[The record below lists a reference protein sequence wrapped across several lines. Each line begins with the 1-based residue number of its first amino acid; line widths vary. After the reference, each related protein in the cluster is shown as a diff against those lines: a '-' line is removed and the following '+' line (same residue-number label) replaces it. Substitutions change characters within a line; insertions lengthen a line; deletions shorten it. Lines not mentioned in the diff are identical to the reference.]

1 MTLPE
6 LHLADWRPT
15 KDTLHLYC
23 QILGKVRLATTS
35 PRNHWWNAP
44 LYVDVRGLTTRR
56 LHHGETEFEIALDFI
71 DDALVVQTGDGRIE
85 SVSLA
90 GGLPVAGFDACLH
103 DALRNLGI
111 DVAIQEQPF
120 GVPMKTSFREDT
132 EHASWDHDAV
142 ERFGRILDWSDS
154 VLEEFSGWF
163 NGKTSPV
170 HFFWHGFDL
179 AVTRFSGRPSG
190 NSSDDPVTR
199 EAYSHEVISFG
210 FWPGDDKVPDAAYY
224 SYTAPE
230 PEGLRDQPLAVGGW
244 VPTGSLILSRH
255 RPVRRGADVRRI
267 PGGRC
272 SHSVRAPTRPEP
284 ASPAGTRPRS
294 PRAHAPR
301 LISCRSSR
309 QRPQDSSAAQ
319 SPVSRAA
326 HAGFPLVSDLFG
338 RCQLP
343 WPEGERSATQTEGRS
358 APGART
364 VASFDG
370 STDVVGFSQ
379 AEPCHSFFTK
389 ATDDRQRSHQDG

>member
-179 AVTRFSGRPSG
+179 AVTRFSGRPSAAASADTPHRDACSRG
-190 NSSDDPVTR
+190 DEGV
-199 EAYSHEVISFG
+199 EV
-210 FWPGDDKVPDAAYY
+210 PGA
-224 SYTAPE
+224 
-230 PEGLRDQPLAVGGW
+230 L
-244 VPTGSLILSRH
+244 PT
-255 RPVRRGADVRRI
+255 
-267 PGGRC
+267 
-272 SHSVRAPTRPEP
+272 
-284 ASPAGTRPRS
+284 
-294 PRAHAPR
+294 
-301 LISCRSSR
+301 SSR
-309 QRPQDSSAAQ
+309 RSCVRP
-319 SPVSRAA
+319 SPHIVHGRWA
-326 HAGFPLVSDLFG
+326 HRRHGG
-338 RCQLP
+338 KRC
-343 WPEGERSATQTEGRS
+343 ER
-358 APGART
+358 
-364 VASFDG
+364 V
-370 STDVVGFSQ
+370 DVG
-379 AEPCHSFFTK
+379 PI
-389 ATDDRQRSHQDG
+389 R

>member
-1 MTLPE
+1 VTLPE
-6 LHLADWRPT
+6 LHLADWHPT

-103 DALRNLGI
+103 DALRKLGI

-132 EHASWDHDAV
+132 EHAFWDHDAV

-244 VPTGSLILSRH
+244 VPTGASSSLAIV
-255 RPVRRGADVRRI
+255 PYEEVRTSGDPRRTLLAFCESAYEAGARLAGWDTTAFTSSAC
-267 PGGRC
+267 P
-272 SHSVRAPTRPEP
+272 
-284 ASPAGTRPRS
+284 SPAQLQELQAT
-294 PRAHAPR
+294 
-301 LISCRSSR
+301 
-309 QRPQDSSAAQ
+309 AAGQ
-319 SPVSRAA
+319 
-326 HAGFPLVSDLFG
+326 FG
-338 RCQLP
+338 RAMA
-343 WPEGERSATQTEGRS
+343 G
-358 APGART
+358 
-364 VASFDG
+364 
-370 STDVVGFSQ
+370 
-379 AEPCHSFFTK
+379 
-389 ATDDRQRSHQDG
+389 